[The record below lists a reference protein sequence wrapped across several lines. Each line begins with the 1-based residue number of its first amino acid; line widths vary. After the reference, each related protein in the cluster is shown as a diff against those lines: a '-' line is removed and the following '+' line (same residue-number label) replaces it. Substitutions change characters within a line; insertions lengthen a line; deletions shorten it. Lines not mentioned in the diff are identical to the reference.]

1 MVAKRLQKGMKRI
14 VSTNRKEEM
23 MNFYKVIYSERSI
36 QPMAARIL
44 AEETSKMLHFKMQI

>member
-1 MVAKRLQKGMKRI
+1 MVAKGLQDGMKRVMI
-14 VSTNRKEEM
+14 TNRKEEM

-36 QPMAARIL
+36 QLMAAKIL

>member
-1 MVAKRLQKGMKRI
+1 MKRVMI
-14 VSTNRKEEM
+14 TNRKEEM

-36 QPMAARIL
+36 QLMAAKIL